1 MVRMVH
7 TLDRMDQLDRR
18 IADNVLREMS
28 IAAMELNQLAEI
40 IGMSERTLWRRF
52 TEGGFKMRELGLIA
66 DALNCQLHTLVP
78 KGKAA

>member
-1 MVRMVH
+1 MVHTVH
-7 TLDRMDQLDRR
+7 TLDRMDQLDRY

-28 IAAMELNQLAEI
+28 IAAIEVDRLAELV
-40 IGMSERTLWRRF
+40 GMSERTLWRRL

-66 DALNCQLHTLVP
+66 DALHCQLHTLV